1 MRSGSVESGGNGE
14 GGGAGGG
21 ESLGSGDTA
30 EALGGSGGDW
40 GGDGLEGDER
50 AGPGLWCPN
59 ELERLIAECVSA
71 NICKATTT
79 SFFIGSTPQG
89 DDGNHRCCV
98 NNCSPS

>member
-1 MRSGSVESGGNGE
+1 VRSGSVESGGNGE

-50 AGPGLWCPN
+50 AGPGLWCPC
-59 ELERLIAECVSA
+59 ERERLAGECVSCY
-71 NICKATTT
+71 ISIRTY
-79 SFFIGSTPQG
+79 
-89 DDGNHRCCV
+89 
-98 NNCSPS
+98 